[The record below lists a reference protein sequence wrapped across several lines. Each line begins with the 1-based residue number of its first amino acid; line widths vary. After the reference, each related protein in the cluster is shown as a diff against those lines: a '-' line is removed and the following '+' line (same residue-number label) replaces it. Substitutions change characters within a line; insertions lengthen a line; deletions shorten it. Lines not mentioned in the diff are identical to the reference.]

1 MKVEG
6 SRGEKRMTVMDNDI
20 LDFLHDKFSYTK
32 SRDVYG
38 RVSEWISHDF
48 IFDIVNIISWAFH
61 VKVRL
66 AYNVNGFLQ

>member
-20 LDFLHDKFSYTK
+20 LDFLHDKFSYIK

-48 IFDIVNIISWAFH
+48 IFDIVNIIS
-61 VKVRL
+61 
-66 AYNVNGFLQ
+66 